1 MFGKKKLIL
10 VSSLSMAM
18 GVTGCIDSSS
28 DNTESGE
35 PDDGAST
42 QAITGTAAQGA
53 PLRDANVTVRCVN
66 DDADSTLTAVT
77 DDSGMF
83 KTDDVP
89 ERYFPCGLKADDPD
103 SEQVFYSLA
112 QEPGQANITP
122 YTDMVIA
129 VSASKDPVQW
139 FENLKR
145 DGFVMDQARI
155 DNAMKVLNEGLKA
168 LGLPVDGKNP
178 MKTEFE
184 IGDDYDL
191 SMDRFMAG
199 VSSTSNLGGYDA
211 LRPLLKDGNELED
224 VIDNVPEQAPDQD
237 DNNDNAQGYAQCW
250 NEDYFRSV
258 HTSELEFEVT
268 NASGTYTST
277 VKRSVEERSGNEIAL
292 TIDKIPQESTRAR
305 VKQTHILDIDYSG
318 KKTSLKQ
325 VTTTTFRDQG
335 DITTTYDYNPAFVE
349 DLSKTAGDS
358 TTNTYTQTASS
369 DPDFASEV
377 STNYTFTGVQT
388 LTIEG
393 LGEVEACRVEKEIST
408 ENGDTSGVFWVGK
421 GNGIVVRDEVEGGTI
436 QEIRGGTFM
445 GEDVANVF

>member
-1 MFGKKKLIL
+1 MFGKKKPFL
-10 VSSLSMAM
+10 VSSLSMVI

-28 DNTESGE
+28 DNNE
-35 PDDGAST
+35 PGGPGDETSN

-53 PLRDANVTVRCVN
+53 PLRDATVTVRCVN
-66 DDADSTLTAVT
+66 DDTDETLTAVT
-77 DDSGMF
+77 NDAGVF
-83 KTDDVP
+83 KTDDVA
-89 ERYFPCGLKADDPD
+89 ESYFPCGLKADDPD
-103 SEQVFYSLA
+103 SEQTFYSFA

-129 VSASKDPVQW
+129 VGASKDPVQW

-199 VSSTSNLGGYDA
+199 VSSTSNLGGYEA
-211 LRPLLKDGNELED
+211 LRPLLKDGNVLEG

-237 DNNDNAQGYAQCW
+237 DNNDTAQGYAQCW
-250 NEDYFRSV
+250 NEDYFRSA

-268 NASGTYTST
+268 NDSGTYTNT
-277 VKRSVEERSGNEIAL
+277 VKRSVEERSGNEIAM
-292 TIDKIPQESTRAR
+292 TIDTVPKDSTRAR
-305 VKQTHILDIDYSG
+305 VKQTHILNINYSG
-318 KKTSLKQ
+318 KKTNLKQ
-325 VTTTTFRDQG
+325 LTTTTFTDQG
-335 DITTTYDYNPAFVE
+335 DITTTYDYDPAFTE
-349 DLSKTAGDS
+349 DLSKDSGES
-358 TTNTYTQTASS
+358 TTNTYTQTLDG
-369 DPDFASEV
+369 DPDSAFEV
-377 STNYTFTGVQT
+377 NTEYTFTGVRT
-388 LTIEG
+388 ISIEG
-393 LGEVEACRVEKEIST
+393 LGEIEACRVEKEISG
-408 ENGDTSGVFWVGK
+408 ENSNTSGVFWVGK
-421 GNGIVVRDEVEGGTI
+421 GNGIVVRDEVEGGTT
-436 QEIRGGTFM
+436 EELRGGTFI